1 MRVFVAV
8 LALAGLSVT
17 AARAAPLAPGKPA
30 GVRAARMSAW
40 NEAVMIGTGAAIMAG
55 VGILASR
62 TSSAISSE
70 HFDSNAVPFQPGNN
84 TTVTTGT
91 N

>member
-1 MRVFVAV
+1 MRFVLGV
-8 LALAGLSVT
+8 LLAASLVT
-17 AARAAPLAPGKPA
+17 GADAQPLAPGRPA
-30 GVRAARMSAW
+30 GVHAARISAW
-40 NEAVMIGTGAAIMAG
+40 NEFVMIGTGSVILAG

-70 HFDSNAVPFQPGNN
+70 HFDSNAVPFQPNNN

-91 N
+91 H